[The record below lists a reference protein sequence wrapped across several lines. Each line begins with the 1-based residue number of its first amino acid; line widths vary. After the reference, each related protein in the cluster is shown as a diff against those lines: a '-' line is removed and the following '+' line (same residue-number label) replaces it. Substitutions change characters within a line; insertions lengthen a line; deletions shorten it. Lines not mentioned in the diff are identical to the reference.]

1 MMNLTDELIDEI
13 SIDGEIYK
21 LDLWF
26 DTVLRFFELMDD
38 SDFNDHDKVVT
49 AFHMLV
55 DVGDADFDIKVMY
68 ETVQQVVNTLILDT
82 ESEKKKTGDAPAKKT
97 YDLKQDAPYIFSSFL
112 QEYGIDLIEQQGRL
126 RWEKFTALIS
136 GMRDDTKFKEIIG
149 IRMAKIPSGKGSEA
163 EAKRMRELKE
173 AYALDVSQET
183 KEEEMN
189 AMFNNYLSGG
199 KIK

>member
-1 MMNLTDELIDEI
+1 MNLADELIDKI
-13 SIDGEIYK
+13 SINGTTYD

-38 SDFNDHDKVVT
+38 DSFTERDKIVT

-55 DVGDADFDIKVMY
+55 DVGDDDIDIKVMY
-68 ETVQQVVNTLILDT
+68 ETVQQVVNIFIIDK
-82 ESEKKKTGDAPAKKT
+82 EDEKKSNTSASNKKT
-97 YDLKQDAPYIFSSFL
+97 YDLVQDAPYIFSSFL
-112 QEYGIDLIEQQGRL
+112 QEYGIDLIEQQGKL

-149 IRMAKIPSGKGSEA
+149 IRMADIPTGKGSED
-163 EAKRMRELKE
+163 EAKRLRELKR
-173 AYALDVSQET
+173 AYALDVDQNT

-189 AMFNNYLSGG
+189 AMFNNYLTGG
-199 KIK
+199 KMK